1 MRKTARGEV
10 TIWGN
15 GSGNITING
24 HNIMYFKHALHREE
38 VSQFTQYFFL
48 IDFLHN

>member
-15 GSGNITING
+15 GTGKITING
-24 HNIMYFKHALHREE
+24 NDITYFEDLHHREQ
-38 VSQFTQYFFL
+38 VS
-48 IDFLHN
+48 